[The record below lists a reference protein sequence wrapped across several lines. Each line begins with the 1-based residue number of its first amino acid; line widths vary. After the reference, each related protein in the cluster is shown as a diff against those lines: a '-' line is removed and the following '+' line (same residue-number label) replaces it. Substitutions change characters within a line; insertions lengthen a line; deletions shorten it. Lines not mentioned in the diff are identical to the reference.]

1 MRTGPTLSRLVVPLL
16 LCSCYGASAQSGVT
30 SFFRLQGAQFVPGE
44 IDSADYSPNPVVHR
58 VDSQA
63 NIVYPGITGKSIGGA
78 VGPGATAVMIG
89 MKGDSGHWILPV
101 QSPDTTPGD
110 FAFSAKASFAPT
122 VPTGSATILYRAVS
136 ALEEIGPFWEL
147 EEIGPPWEQDLDIGA
162 PVVQGAL
169 VISLDWDTEA
179 DLDLRVTA
187 PDAQGKEVEIWSRNK
202 SSLARPAP
210 GDPPATA
217 DEIAAAGFLDFDS
230 NSQCQ
235 IDGRLQEN
243 VIWKT
248 KPAQTLSLYTVRV
261 DAFSMCGEV
270 LAHWHVRVL
279 LDGQEVAQAVGQVG
293 DADTRFDHGPG
304 AGLLALE
311 FRY

>member
-1 MRTGPTLSRLVVPLL
+1 LRL
-16 LCSCYGASAQSGVT
+16 T
-30 SFFRLQGAQFVPGE
+30 GAQFVSGE
-44 IDSADYSPNPVVHR
+44 IDSADYSPAPTVER
-58 VDSQA
+58 VDSQ
-63 NIVYPGITGKSIGGA
+63 NNTVYPGITGKSIGGA
-78 VGPGATAVMIG
+78 VGPGATAVLIG
-89 MKGDSGHWILPV
+89 LKGDNGHWILPV
-101 QSPDTTPGD
+101 QSQDQTSPGD
-110 FAFSAKASFAPT
+110 FVFSAKASFSPA
-122 VPTGSATILYRAVS
+122 VPTGPATILYRAVS
-136 ALEEIGPFWEL
+136 ALEEIGP
-147 EEIGPPWEQDLDIGA
+147 PREQALDIKA
-162 PVVQGAL
+162 SAAQGAL
-169 VISLDWDTEA
+169 VISLDWDSEA

-187 PDAQGKEVEIWSRNK
+187 PDAQGNEVEIWSRNK

-261 DAFSMCGEV
+261 DAFSMCGEA
-270 LAHWHVRVL
+270 LAHWRVRVL
-279 LDGQEVAQAVGQVG
+279 LDGQEVAQAAGQVG

-311 FRY
+311 FKY

>member
-1 MRTGPTLSRLVVPLL
+1 LRL
-16 LCSCYGASAQSGVT
+16 T
-30 SFFRLQGAQFVPGE
+30 GAQFVSGE
-44 IDSADYSPNPVVHR
+44 IDSADYSPAPTVER
-58 VDSQA
+58 VDSQ
-63 NIVYPGITGKSIGGA
+63 NNTVYPGITGKSIGGA
-78 VGPGATAVMIG
+78 VGPGATAVLIG
-89 MKGDSGHWILPV
+89 LKGDNGHWILPV
-101 QSPDTTPGD
+101 QSQDQTSPGD
-110 FAFSAKASFAPT
+110 FVFSAKASFSPA
-122 VPTGSATILYRAVS
+122 VPTGPATILYRAVS
-136 ALEEIGPFWEL
+136 ALEEIGP
-147 EEIGPPWEQDLDIGA
+147 PREQALDIKA
-162 PVVQGAL
+162 SAAQGAL
-169 VISLDWDTEA
+169 VISLDWDSEA

-187 PDAQGKEVEIWSRNK
+187 PDAQGNEVEIWSRNK

-279 LDGQEVAQAVGQVG
+279 LDGQEVAQAAGQVG

-311 FRY
+311 FKY

>member
-16 LCSCYGASAQSGVT
+16 LCSCEGASAQSGVT
-30 SFFRLQGAQFVPGE
+30 SYLRLVGAQFVSGE
-44 IDSADYSPNPVVHR
+44 IDSADYSPTPTVER
-58 VDSQA
+58 VDSQ
-63 NIVYPGITGKSIGGA
+63 NNTVHPGITGKSIGGA
-78 VGPGATAVMIG
+78 VGPGGTAVLMG
-89 MKGDSGHWILPV
+89 MRGDSGHWTLPV
-101 QSPDTTPGD
+101 QSQDQSSPGD
-110 FAFSAKASFAPT
+110 FVFSAKASFSPA
-122 VPTGSATILYRAVS
+122 VPIGPASILYRAVS
-136 ALEEIGPFWEL
+136 AEGDV
-147 EEIGPPWEQDLDIGA
+147 GPPFIQELDIETPA
-162 PVVQGAL
+162 VQGAL

-248 KPAQTLSLYTVRV
+248 KPPQTSSLYSVRV

-279 LDGQEVAQAVGQVG
+279 LDGQEVAQAAGQVG

-311 FRY
+311 FKY

>member
-1 MRTGPTLSRLVVPLL
+1 LVVPLL
-16 LCSCYGASAQSGVT
+16 LCSCEGASAQSGVT
-30 SFFRLQGAQFVPGE
+30 SYLRLTGAQFVSGE
-44 IDSADYSPNPVVHR
+44 IDSADYSPAPTVER
-58 VDSQA
+58 VDSQ
-63 NIVYPGITGKSIGGA
+63 NNTVYPGITGKSIGGA
-78 VGPGATAVMIG
+78 VGPGATAVLIG
-89 MKGDSGHWILPV
+89 LKGDNGHWILPV
-101 QSPDTTPGD
+101 QSQDQTSPGD
-110 FAFSAKASFAPT
+110 FVFSAKASFSPA
-122 VPTGSATILYRAVS
+122 VPTGPATILYRAVS
-136 ALEEIGPFWEL
+136 ALEEIGP
-147 EEIGPPWEQDLDIGA
+147 PREQALDIKA
-162 PVVQGAL
+162 SAAQGAL
-169 VISLDWDTEA
+169 VISLDWDSEA

-187 PDAQGKEVEIWSRNK
+187 PDAQGNEVEIWSRNK

-261 DAFSMCGEV
+261 DAFSMCGEA
-270 LAHWHVRVL
+270 LAHWRVRVL
-279 LDGQEVAQAVGQVG
+279 LDGQEVAQAAGQVG

-311 FRY
+311 FKY

>member
-16 LCSCYGASAQSGVT
+16 LCSCDGASAQSGLT
-30 SFFRLQGAQFVPGE
+30 SFFRLQGAQFVAGE
-44 IDSADYSPNPVVHR
+44 IDSADRGPTPEVHR
-58 VDSQA
+58 VDSK
-63 NIVYPGITGKSIGGA
+63 NNTVYPGFTGKSIEGA

-110 FAFSAKASFAPT
+110 FSFSAKASFAPT
-122 VPTGSATILYRAVS
+122 VPTGPATILYRAVS
-136 ALEEIGPFWEL
+136 AQ
-147 EEIGPPWEQDLDIGA
+147 EEIGPPWPQALDIEA
-162 PVVQGAL
+162 PAAQGAL
-169 VISLDWDTEA
+169 VVSLDWDTEA

-187 PDAQGKEVEIWSRNK
+187 PDAQGKEVEIWSRSK

-235 IDGRLQEN
+235 IDGRRQEN
-243 VIWKT
+243 IIWKT
-248 KPAQTLSLYTVRV
+248 KPAQALALYSVRV
-261 DAFSMCGEV
+261 DAFSMCGEA
-270 LAHWHVRVL
+270 LAHWRVRVL
-279 LDGQEVAQAVGQVG
+279 LDGQEVAQAGAVGQVG

-304 AGLLALE
+304 AGLLASE

>member
-1 MRTGPTLSRLVVPLL
+1 M
-16 LCSCYGASAQSGVT
+16 
-30 SFFRLQGAQFVPGE
+30 E
-44 IDSADYSPNPVVHR
+44 R
-58 VDSQA
+58 VDSQ
-63 NIVYPGITGKSIGGA
+63 NNTVYPGITGKSIGGA
-78 VGPGATAVMIG
+78 VGPGATAVLIG
-89 MKGDSGHWILPV
+89 MKGDRGHWILPV

-110 FAFSAKASFAPT
+110 FAFSAKASFSTA
-122 VPTGSATILYRAVS
+122 VPVGPATILYRAVS
-136 ALEEIGPFWEL
+136 AEGDV
-147 EEIGPPWEQDLDIGA
+147 GPPWQQALDIEPPA
-162 PVVQGAL
+162 VLGAL

-187 PDAQGKEVEIWSRNK
+187 PDAQGNEVEIWSRNK

-210 GDPPATA
+210 GDPPASA
-217 DEIAAAGFLDFDS
+217 DDIAAAGYLDFDS

-235 IDGRLQEN
+235 IDGRCQEN

-248 KPAQTLSLYTVRV
+248 SPARTSSLYSVRV

-279 LDGQEVAQAVGQVG
+279 LDGQEVAQAAGQVG

-311 FRY
+311 FQY

>member
-1 MRTGPTLSRLVVPLL
+1 LRL
-16 LCSCYGASAQSGVT
+16 T
-30 SFFRLQGAQFVPGE
+30 GAQFVSGE
-44 IDSADYSPNPVVHR
+44 IDSADYSPAPTVER
-58 VDSQA
+58 VDSQ
-63 NIVYPGITGKSIGGA
+63 NNTVYPGITGKSIGGA
-78 VGPGATAVMIG
+78 VGPGATAVLIG
-89 MKGDSGHWILPV
+89 LKGDNGHWILPV
-101 QSPDTTPGD
+101 QSQDQTSPGD
-110 FAFSAKASFAPT
+110 FVFSAKASFSPA
-122 VPTGSATILYRAVS
+122 VPTGPATILYRAVS
-136 ALEEIGPFWEL
+136 ALEEIGP
-147 EEIGPPWEQDLDIGA
+147 PREQALDIKA
-162 PVVQGAL
+162 SAAQGAL

-248 KPAQTLSLYTVRV
+248 KPPQTSSLYSVRV

-279 LDGQEVAQAVGQVG
+279 LDGQEVAQAAGQVG

>member
-1 MRTGPTLSRLVVPLL
+1 LRL
-16 LCSCYGASAQSGVT
+16 A
-30 SFFRLQGAQFVPGE
+30 GAQFVSGE
-44 IDSADYSPNPVVHR
+44 IDSADYSPTPTVER
-58 VDSQA
+58 VDSQ
-63 NIVYPGITGKSIGGA
+63 NNTVYPGITGKSIGGA
-78 VGPGATAVMIG
+78 VGPGATAVLIG
-89 MKGDSGHWILPV
+89 LKGDNGHWILPV
-101 QSPDTTPGD
+101 QSQDQTSPGD
-110 FAFSAKASFAPT
+110 FVFSAKASFSPA
-122 VPTGSATILYRAVS
+122 VPTGPATILYRAVS
-136 ALEEIGPFWEL
+136 ALEEIGP
-147 EEIGPPWEQDLDIGA
+147 PREQALDIKA
-162 PVVQGAL
+162 SAAQGAL

-248 KPAQTLSLYTVRV
+248 KPPQTSSLYSVRV

-279 LDGQEVAQAVGQVG
+279 LDGQEVAQAAGQVG

-311 FRY
+311 FKY

>member
-1 MRTGPTLSRLVVPLL
+1 LRL
-16 LCSCYGASAQSGVT
+16 T
-30 SFFRLQGAQFVPGE
+30 GAQFVSGE
-44 IDSADYSPNPVVHR
+44 IDSADYSPAPTVER
-58 VDSQA
+58 VDSQ
-63 NIVYPGITGKSIGGA
+63 NNTVYPGITGKSIGGA
-78 VGPGATAVMIG
+78 VGPGATAVLIG
-89 MKGDSGHWILPV
+89 LKGDNGHWILPV
-101 QSPDTTPGD
+101 QSQDQTSPGD
-110 FAFSAKASFAPT
+110 FVFSAKASFSPA
-122 VPTGSATILYRAVS
+122 VPTGPATILYRAVS
-136 ALEEIGPFWEL
+136 ALEEIGP
-147 EEIGPPWEQDLDIGA
+147 PREQALDIKA
-162 PVVQGAL
+162 SAAQGAL

-248 KPAQTLSLYTVRV
+248 KPPQTSSLYSVRV

-279 LDGQEVAQAVGQVG
+279 LDGQEVAQAAGQVG

-311 FRY
+311 FKY

>member
-1 MRTGPTLSRLVVPLL
+1 LRL
-16 LCSCYGASAQSGVT
+16 A
-30 SFFRLQGAQFVPGE
+30 GAQFVSGE
-44 IDSADYSPNPVVHR
+44 IDSADYSPTPTVER
-58 VDSQA
+58 VDSQ
-63 NIVYPGITGKSIGGA
+63 NNTVYPGITGKSIGGA
-78 VGPGATAVMIG
+78 VGPGATAVLIG
-89 MKGDSGHWILPV
+89 LKGDNGHWILPV
-101 QSPDTTPGD
+101 QSQDQTSPGD
-110 FAFSAKASFAPT
+110 FVFSAKASFSPA
-122 VPTGSATILYRAVS
+122 VPTGPATILYRAVS
-136 ALEEIGPFWEL
+136 ALEEIGP
-147 EEIGPPWEQDLDIGA
+147 PREQALDIKA
-162 PVVQGAL
+162 SAAQGAL
-169 VISLDWDTEA
+169 VISLDWDSEA

-187 PDAQGKEVEIWSRNK
+187 PDAQGNEVEIWSRNK

-261 DAFSMCGEV
+261 DAFSMCGEA
-270 LAHWHVRVL
+270 LAHWRVRVL
-279 LDGQEVAQAVGQVG
+279 LDGQEVAQAAGQVG

-311 FRY
+311 FKY

>member
-1 MRTGPTLSRLVVPLL
+1 MRTGPTLSRLVVLLL
-16 LCSCYGASAQSGVT
+16 LCGCEGASAQSGVT
-30 SFFRLQGAQFVPGE
+30 SYLRLAGAQFVSGE
-44 IDSADYSPNPVVHR
+44 IDSADYSPTPTVER
-58 VDSQA
+58 VDSQ
-63 NIVYPGITGKSIGGA
+63 NNTVYPGITGKSIGGA
-78 VGPGATAVMIG
+78 VGPGATAVLIG
-89 MKGDSGHWILPV
+89 LKGDNGHWILPV
-101 QSPDTTPGD
+101 QSQDQTSPGD
-110 FAFSAKASFAPT
+110 LVFSAKASFSPA
-122 VPTGSATILYRAVS
+122 VPTGPATILYRAVS
-136 ALEEIGPFWEL
+136 ALEEIGP
-147 EEIGPPWEQDLDIGA
+147 PREQALDIKA
-162 PVVQGAL
+162 SAAQGAL

-248 KPAQTLSLYTVRV
+248 NPPQTSSLYSVRV

-279 LDGQEVAQAVGQVG
+279 LDGQEVAQAAGQVG

-311 FRY
+311 FKY

>member
-1 MRTGPTLSRLVVPLL
+1 LRL
-16 LCSCYGASAQSGVT
+16 A
-30 SFFRLQGAQFVPGE
+30 GAQFVSGE
-44 IDSADYSPNPVVHR
+44 IDSADYSPTPTVER
-58 VDSQA
+58 VDSQ
-63 NIVYPGITGKSIGGA
+63 NNTVYPGITGKSIGGA
-78 VGPGATAVMIG
+78 VGPGATAVLIG
-89 MKGDSGHWILPV
+89 LKGDNGHWILPV
-101 QSPDTTPGD
+101 QSQDQTSPGD
-110 FAFSAKASFAPT
+110 FVFSAKASFSPA
-122 VPTGSATILYRAVS
+122 VPTGPATILYRAVS
-136 ALEEIGPFWEL
+136 ALEEIGP
-147 EEIGPPWEQDLDIGA
+147 PREQALDIKA
-162 PVVQGAL
+162 SAAQGAL
-169 VISLDWDTEA
+169 VISLDWDSEA

-187 PDAQGKEVEIWSRNK
+187 PDAQGNEVEIWSRNK

-279 LDGQEVAQAVGQVG
+279 LDGQEVAQAAGQVG

-311 FRY
+311 FKY

>member
-16 LCSCYGASAQSGVT
+16 LCSCEGASAQSGVT
-30 SFFRLQGAQFVPGE
+30 SYLRLAGAQFVSGE
-44 IDSADYSPNPVVHR
+44 IDSADYSPTPTVER
-58 VDSQA
+58 VDSQ
-63 NIVYPGITGKSIGGA
+63 NNTVYPGITGKSIGGA
-78 VGPGATAVMIG
+78 VGPGATAVLIG
-89 MKGDSGHWILPV
+89 LKGDNGHWILPV
-101 QSPDTTPGD
+101 QSQDQTSPGD
-110 FAFSAKASFAPT
+110 FVFSAKASFSPA
-122 VPTGSATILYRAVS
+122 VPTGPATILYRAVS
-136 ALEEIGPFWEL
+136 ALEEIGP
-147 EEIGPPWEQDLDIGA
+147 PREQALDIKA
-162 PVVQGAL
+162 SAAQGAL

-202 SSLARPAP
+202 SSLARAAP

-279 LDGQEVAQAVGQVG
+279 LDGQEVAQAAGQVG
-293 DADTRFDHGPG
+293 DSDTRFDHGPG

-311 FRY
+311 FKY